1 MRTTLC
7 LCLVVAVALVGCDDE
22 EPAGPLMPDAGP
34 MMTPADAG
42 APVTYYEDVRPILA
56 ENCVTCHSEGSIA
69 PFTLLT
75 YDEVFEV
82 GERVAEVTRD
92 RVMPPFVVD
101 NSGECNTYRDARTLT
116 QEEIDT
122 IGRWVEQGMP
132 EGDPSTPEPPAA
144 ELPTLDETTS
154 SLDMGL
160 DYSPDDSTNDDYRC
174 FVVDPD
180 WTGTQYLTGY
190 DVRPGNAEVVHHI
203 IVYAPI
209 DAGVGEEARRREAS
223 EERPGYTCYGDSGV
237 LAIPVV
243 LWAPGA
249 GAVTFPEGTGI
260 ALDGSIP
267 LIVQVH
273 YNLLE
278 DDGNPDRS
286 LVDLQLADSV
296 ENVAQ
301 MALLADFGHS
311 VPPRME
317 SVTNSFRGAT
327 VFGPSSNFRVWGA
340 FPHMHTL
347 GRSLRVTS
355 TADGT
360 CMVDVPRWDFNWQGA
375 FFYETPIDLDSNNF
389 QIDCTY
395 NTMERDSVV
404 TWGEGTEDEMC
415 LSFFYVTR
423 R

>member
-1 MRTTLC
+1 MYKTLSGSI
-7 LCLVVAVALVGCDDE
+7 LLVLALGGCDDAD
-22 EPAGPLMPDAGP
+22 PPVLMPDAGA
-34 MMTPADAG
+34 MMTPSDAG

-69 PFTLLT
+69 PFTLLS

-82 GERVAEVTRD
+82 GERVAEVTHD
-92 RVMPPFVVD
+92 RIMPPFVVD
-101 NSGECNTYRDARTLT
+101 NSGECNTYRGARTLT
-116 QEEIDT
+116 QDEIDL
-122 IGRWVEQGMP
+122 IGRWVAQGMP
-132 EGDPSTPEPPAA
+132 EGDPSVPAPPEAT
-144 ELPTLDETTS
+144 LPTLDEVSS
-154 SLDMGL
+154 SLEMSIE
-160 DYSPDDSTNDDYRC
+160 YSPDDSTNDDYRC

-209 DAGVGEEARRREAS
+209 DAGVGAEARMREAS
-223 EERPGYTCYGDSGV
+223 ETRPGYTCYGDSGV
-237 LAIPVV
+237 FAIPVV

-267 LIVQVH
+267 LIMQVH

-278 DDGNPDRS
+278 DDGNPDLS
-286 LVDLQLADSV
+286 HVDLQLADSV
-296 ENVAQ
+296 DNVAQ
-301 MALLADFGHS
+301 MALVADFGLS

-317 SVTNSFRGAT
+317 SVTNTFEGAT
-327 VFGPSSNFRVWGA
+327 VFGPSSNLRVWGA

-347 GRSLRVTS
+347 GRQLRVEAT
-355 TADGT
+355 DGT
-360 CMVDVPRWDFNWQGA
+360 CMVDVPNWDFNWQGA
-375 FFYETPIDLDSNNF
+375 FFYETPIDLANNTF
-389 QIDCTY
+389 RLDCTY

-404 TWGEGTEDEMC
+404 TWGDGTLDEMC
-415 LSFFYVTR
+415 LSFFYVTSQ
-423 R
+423 